1 MTTDPDFCYRSVL
14 VPALLFQRA
23 WVPDSALLDCL
34 DLVYWLGPRIHAGL
48 TPLLTT
54 AELKARWGCTQSAV
68 SRRISALMKHGLVEA
83 KLQAG
88 SGAYWEIRR
97 VGPVV

>member
-1 MTTDPDFCYRSVL
+1 MTTAPDLGDRADL
-14 VPALLFQRA
+14 VHALLIRRA

-34 DLVYWLGPRIHAGL
+34 ELADWMGPRIRAGL

-68 SRRISALMKHGLVEA
+68 SRRISALMKHGLVDA

-88 SGAYWEIRR
+88 PGAYWEVKR
-97 VGPVV
+97 VGPPA